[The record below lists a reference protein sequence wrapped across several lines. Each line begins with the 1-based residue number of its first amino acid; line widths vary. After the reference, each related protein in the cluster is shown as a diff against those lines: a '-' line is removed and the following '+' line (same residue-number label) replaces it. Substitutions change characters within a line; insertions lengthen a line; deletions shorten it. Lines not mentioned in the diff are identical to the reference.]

1 MHRLLTPESDHPG
14 TDDPAVQAAAGQLA
28 RGALLGL
35 PTETVYGLAADACRA
50 DAVQRIFAAKGRPE
64 NHPLIVHVAGSAQ
77 VADYAAEVPAF
88 AQRLIEP
95 VLSRLAR
102 RLVALKV
109 TANQLTLAGFAIGL
123 LAAALIAQG
132 AYRAGLLLLLLS
144 RLCDG
149 LDGAVARQTQP
160 TDRGGF
166 LDITLDFIFYAAV
179 VLAFAFADPAA
190 NALAAAALLAGFMGT
205 GSSFLAFAVMAAKRQ
220 VSKPM
225 TGGKSFY
232 FLGGLTE
239 GTETL
244 GFFVAMCLW
253 PAQFALL
260 AWFFAGLCVLTTI
273 SRVVWGCKAF
283 D

>member
-1 MHRLLTPESDHPG
+1 
-14 TDDPAVQAAAGQLA
+14 
-28 RGALLGL
+28 
-35 PTETVYGLAADACRA
+35 
-50 DAVQRIFAAKGRPE
+50 
-64 NHPLIVHVAGSAQ
+64 
-77 VADYAAEVPAF
+77 
-88 AQRLIEP
+88 
-95 VLSRLAR
+95 
-102 RLVALKV
+102 
-109 TANQLTLAGFAIGL
+109 
-123 LAAALIAQG
+123 
-132 AYRAGLLLLLLS
+132 LLLLS

-179 VLAFAFADPAA
+179 VLAFALADPAA

-220 VSKPM
+220 ISKPM
-225 TGGKSFY
+225 SSEKSFY

-244 GFFVAMCLW
+244 GFFVVMCLW

-260 AWFFAGLCVLTTI
+260 AWVFAGLCAVTTAA
-273 SRVVWGCKAF
+273 RVVSGYKAF
-283 D
+283 G

>member
-1 MHRLLTPESDHPG
+1 MLDS
-14 TDDPAVQAAAGQLA
+14 
-28 RGALLGL
+28 
-35 PTETVYGLAADACRA
+35 
-50 DAVQRIFAAKGRPE
+50 
-64 NHPLIVHVAGSAQ
+64 
-77 VADYAAEVPAF
+77 F

-179 VLAFAFADPAA
+179 VLAFALADPAA

-260 AWFFAGLCVLTTI
+260 AWVFAGLCVLTTI

>member
-1 MHRLLTPESDHPG
+1 MLDS
-14 TDDPAVQAAAGQLA
+14 
-28 RGALLGL
+28 
-35 PTETVYGLAADACRA
+35 
-50 DAVQRIFAAKGRPE
+50 
-64 NHPLIVHVAGSAQ
+64 
-77 VADYAAEVPAF
+77 F

-95 VLSRLAR
+95 ALTRMAH
-102 RLVALKV
+102 RLVRLKV
-109 TANQLTLAGFAIGL
+109 TANQLTLAGFAVGL
-123 LAAALIAQG
+123 LAAVLIAQR
-132 AYRAGLLLLLLS
+132 AYEAGLVLLLLS

-149 LDGAVARQTQP
+149 LDGAVARQTKP

-166 LDITLDFIFYAAV
+166 LDITLDFIFYAAM

-220 VSKPM
+220 MSKPM
-225 TGGKSFY
+225 SSGKSFY

-260 AWFFAGLCVLTTI
+260 AWVFAVLCAVTTAA
-273 SRVVWGCKAF
+273 RVVSGYKAF